1 MMHVI
6 GQWKTGHPCHKV
18 AKNLAGFCSHSD
30 VWWKVE
36 IAKEA
41 AGCLAE
47 QMAKC
52 RVGVELGSFSVFMV
66 KFRDKQMT

>member
-1 MMHVI
+1 M
-6 GQWKTGHPCHKV
+6 
-18 AKNLAGFCSHSD
+18 
-30 VWWKVE
+30 WWKVE